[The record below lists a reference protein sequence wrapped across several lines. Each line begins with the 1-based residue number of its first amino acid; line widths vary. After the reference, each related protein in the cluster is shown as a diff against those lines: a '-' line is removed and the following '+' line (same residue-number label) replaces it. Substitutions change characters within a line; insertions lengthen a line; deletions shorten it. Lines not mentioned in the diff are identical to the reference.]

1 MKAILNIYN
10 KRNVIEGF
18 GYPDGGGHENPDI
31 FDGSN
36 IIRPR
41 RATFFSPEETL
52 GGVGYW
58 SLYEPVSQ

>member
-41 RATFFSPEETL
+41 RATFFGPEETL
-52 GGVGYW
+52 GGVGY
-58 SLYEPVSQ
+58 